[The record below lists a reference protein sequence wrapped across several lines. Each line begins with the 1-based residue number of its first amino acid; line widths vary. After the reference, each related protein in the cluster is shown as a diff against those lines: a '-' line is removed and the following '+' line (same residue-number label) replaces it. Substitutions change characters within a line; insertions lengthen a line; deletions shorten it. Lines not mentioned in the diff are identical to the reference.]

1 MFTRYSILFSLF
13 VVLAACNMNDRNK
26 EVEERFK
33 RMQDST
39 RFSLEQANRLADLP
53 LDCIGQQYPNKPS
66 MVLESDSS
74 FTTPKLEH
82 PAFYGCF
89 DWHSAVHGHWS
100 LVKLLK
106 SLPEIEHA
114 ETIRYRLKTSLSAE
128 NIKEEL
134 VYFEKEINKS
144 YERTYGWAWLLKLDL
159 ELLTWDDSLAREIRA
174 NLQPLTKHIVEK
186 YLDFLPKL
194 NYPERVGKHSNTAF
208 GLNFAFDYAL
218 AVDNVELKKVIMDR
232 AKYFYMDDIAKSACP
247 LSWEPSGSDFLSPC
261 LEEAA
266 LMQRILPQAE
276 FKSWLKKFLPD
287 LFKKDFTMAVGEV
300 SDRTDG
306 QLVHL
311 DGLNF
316 SRAWNLQKLAQLKEL
331 KHLNLIAR
339 EHIAYSLPNL
349 VGDDYMGG
357 HWLASFAI
365 YALEGDLE
373 N

>member
-1 MFTRYSILFSLF
+1 MKNFLGLLLLTL
-13 VVLAACNMNDRNK
+13 VLTACNMNERNK
-26 EVEERFK
+26 HVEEK
-33 RMQDST
+33 YKKLQDST
-39 RFSLEQANRLADLP
+39 QLSIAQANSLAALP
-53 LDCIGQQYPNKPS
+53 LSCVGQQYPNKPS
-66 MVLESDSS
+66 MVLENDSS
-74 FTTPKLEH
+74 FTTPKGEH

-106 SLPEIEHA
+106 SFPDLDNA
-114 ETIRYRLKTSLSAE
+114 EAIRMILANSISKE
-128 NIKEEL
+128 NIEQEL
-134 VYFEKEINKS
+134 VYFEKKINKS

-159 ELLTWDDSLAREIRA
+159 ELLTWEDTLATQLRA
-174 NLQPLTKHIVEK
+174 NLKPLTDHIVGK

-194 NYPERVGKHSNTAF
+194 EYPERVGKHSNTAF
-208 GLNFAFDYAL
+208 GLNFAFDYAM
-218 AVDNVELKKVIMDR
+218 AVDHVELKKVIMER
-232 AKYFYMDDIAKSACP
+232 ARYFYLDDVKTSACP
-247 LSWEPSGSDFLSPC
+247 LGWEPSGSDFLSPC

-266 LMQRILPQAE
+266 LMQRILPVEE
-276 FKSWLKKFLPD
+276 FRPWLKAFLPQ
-287 LFKKDFTMAVGEV
+287 LFKKDFTWEVGVV

-316 SRAWNLQKLAQLKEL
+316 SRAWNLHKLAKLSEL

-373 N
+373 K

>member
-1 MFTRYSILFSLF
+1 MKILLGLFT
-13 VVLAACNMNDRNK
+13 VVLLLASCNMNERNK
-26 EVEERFK
+26 HVEEK
-33 RMQDST
+33 MKQLQDST
-39 RFSLEQANRLADLP
+39 KLSLDQANLLAQLP
-53 LDCIGQQYPNKPS
+53 MNCIGQQYPNKPS

-74 FTTPKLEH
+74 FSTPRGEH

-106 SLPEIEHA
+106 SFPDLAHA
-114 ETIRYRLKTSLSAE
+114 PTIRYQLEQSISKE
-128 NIKEEL
+128 NIEQEL
-134 VYFEKEINKS
+134 VYFEKKINRS

-159 ELLTWDDSLAREIRA
+159 ELLTWEDTLGQKLRE
-174 NLQPLTKHIVEK
+174 NLKPLTEHIVQK
-186 YLDFLPKL
+186 YLDFLPRL
-194 NYPERVGKHSNTAF
+194 EYPERVGKHSNTAF
-208 GLNFAFDYAL
+208 GLNFAFDYAM
-218 AVDNVELKKVIMDR
+218 AVDHVELKKAIMDR
-232 AKYFYMDDIAKSACP
+232 ARYFYMDDIKTSACP
-247 LSWEPSGSDFLSPC
+247 LGWEPSGSDFLSPC

-266 LMQRILPQAE
+266 LMQRILPQEE
-276 FKSWLKKFLPD
+276 FRPWLKAFLPE
-287 LFKKDFTMAVGEV
+287 LFEKDFTWEAGIV

-316 SRAWNLQKLAQLKEL
+316 SRAWNLQKLAKLNDL
-331 KHLNLIAR
+331 KHLNIIAR

-373 N
+373 K